1 MKMIT
6 FLFVCVFALVGCTK
20 QDAKEV
26 LCDSGKT
33 ASGLLASQIAV
44 QLECKN
50 VDAIRADLDLKL
62 IDLKVCEP
70 APVTIQAQGALG
82 DAVCTQLVGA
92 LTSGLL
98 VQIPAKWECTGG
110 AVTEDIK
117 AKLIASCSKAL

>member
-1 MKMIT
+1 MML
-6 FLFVCVFALVGCTK
+6 FLSMFVFALTACTK

-33 ASGLLASQIAV
+33 ASGLLASQVAV
-44 QLECKN
+44 QLDCKN

-62 IDLKVCEP
+62 VELKVCEP
-70 APVTIQAQGALG
+70 QTSTLALGVIG
-82 DAVCTQLVGA
+82 DAVCGQLVGA

-98 VQIPAKWECTGG
+98 VQIPKSWECTGG

-117 AKLIASCSKAL
+117 KKLIASCSKAL